1 VVERGP
7 TRGEKMTI
15 TTYVPNANAENVADH
30 IRGQAMDL
38 ECEADDREQAAY
50 DLRGCAEALRDLA
63 NEVLADPRAAASVDD
78 CSTDVYHLVRLLEI
92 VRVTEN
98 DEDILQ
104 LRYELGLVIDEEPT

>member
-1 VVERGP
+1 
-7 TRGEKMTI
+7 MTI

-92 VRVTEN
+92 VR
-98 DEDILQ
+98 DS
-104 LRYELGLVIDEEPT
+104 DEEPA